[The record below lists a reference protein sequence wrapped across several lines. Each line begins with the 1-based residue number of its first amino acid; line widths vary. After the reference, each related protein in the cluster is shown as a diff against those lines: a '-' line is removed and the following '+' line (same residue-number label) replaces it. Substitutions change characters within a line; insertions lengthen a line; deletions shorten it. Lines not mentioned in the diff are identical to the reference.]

1 LKQYGVNG
9 EIMEYAKLGTSEL
22 NISTVGLGCN
32 NFGMRL
38 FDQEQVNTIVNTAL
52 DAGINFFDTADMY
65 GNGMSEQMLGKALGS
80 RRSEVIVGTKF
91 GMKMDDDDNKQGA
104 SRRYILEAVEA
115 SLTRLGSDYIDLYQV
130 HFPDPETPISETLET
145 LNELVTAGKVR
156 FIGNSNFTGDMVTE
170 AEKAAEAN
178 GTVKF
183 VSAQNH
189 YNLITRG
196 IEEDVTS
203 AASAIGLGV
212 IPYFPL
218 ASGFLT
224 GKYQPGVAPPEDSRM
239 TAWGMADSTL
249 TDENFSILGKLE
261 AFAKKRNHTVLDLAM
276 GWLLSHSYV
285 PSVIS
290 GATKPNHVISN
301 VEAASWQL
309 NAEEMDEVNALT
321 S

>member
-1 LKQYGVNG
+1 
-9 EIMEYAKLGTSEL
+9 MEYAKLGTSDL
-22 NISTVGLGCN
+22 NVSTVGLGCN

-38 FDQEQVNTIVNTAL
+38 FEQEQVNVIVNTAL

-65 GNGMSEQMLGKALGS
+65 GNGMSEQFLGKALGS
-80 RRSEVIVGTKF
+80 RRTEVIVGTKF

-115 SLTRLGSDYIDLYQV
+115 SLNRLGSEYIDLYQV
-130 HFPDPETPISETLET
+130 HFPDSETPIEETLET
-145 LNELVTAGKVR
+145 LDELIQAGKVR
-156 FIGNSNFTGDMVTE
+156 YIGNSNFNGDMINE
-170 AEKAAEAN
+170 ADTAAESSG
-178 GTVKF
+178 GTKF
-183 VSAQNH
+183 ASAQNH

-196 IEEDVTS
+196 IEGDVIP
-203 AASAIGLGV
+203 AASTLGLGV

-239 TAWGMADSTL
+239 TAWGMADNTL
-249 TDENFSILGKLE
+249 TEENFSILGKLE
-261 AFAKKRNHTVLDLAM
+261 SFAEAHNHSVLDLAM
-276 GWLLSHSYV
+276 GWLLSHPEV

-290 GATKPNHVISN
+290 GATKPEHVLSN
-301 VEAASWQL
+301 IEAASWQL
-309 NAEEMDEVNALT
+309 NKDEMDEVNAIT